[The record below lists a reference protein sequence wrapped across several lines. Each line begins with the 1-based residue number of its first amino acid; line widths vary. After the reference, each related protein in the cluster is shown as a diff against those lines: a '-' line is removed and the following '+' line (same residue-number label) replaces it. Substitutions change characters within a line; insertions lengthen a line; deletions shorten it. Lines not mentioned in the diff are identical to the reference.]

1 MLLLLLFIF
10 VIIFALLL
18 LFWHFKGR
26 EIVKNQ
32 FDENHDKWGM
42 REDVK
47 DDYMFYLNLELY
59 TGFGLPLI
67 ISIFAIFLK
76 FNPLF
81 YALLMFFVL
90 LLIGVFSLGEPARI
104 LFPSGP
110 TNRIKFFEV
119 WNYIAY
125 RNKYKKNFDLLPIF
139 NRADLTLVEIQELDL
154 EIKNL
159 DSDKKKKIEEL
170 LKQMNKSTL
179 LSRFFKSM
187 SQIISRTTDKFI
199 LTFLGGVSLSGVVT
213 YIVEKKIPLQE
224 VVKILLPYI
233 VFILVIFASICLII
247 YFIDRLSSINRE
259 TRMKDILFEK
269 FNIK

>member
-1 MLLLLLFIF
+1 MLFIF
-10 VIIFALLL
+10 LVIFAVLL

-42 REDVK
+42 LEDVK

-59 TGFGLPLI
+59 TGFGLPLL
-67 ISIFAIFLK
+67 ISIFAIIFK
-76 FNPLF
+76 VNPLF
-81 YALLMFFVL
+81 YALFMFFVL

-125 RNKYKKNFDLLPIF
+125 RNKYKKNFNLLPIF
-139 NRADLTLVEIQELDL
+139 NRADLTLIEIQELDL
-154 EIKNL
+154 GIKNL
-159 DSDKKKKIEEL
+159 DSDKKKNIEEL

-179 LSRFFKSM
+179 KSRFFKSM
-187 SQIISRTTDKFI
+187 SQKISKTTDKFTLTLIGTVSFSGFIGIAKYI
-199 LTFLGGVSLSGVVT
+199 L
-213 YIVEKKIPLQE
+213 EKKITLQE
-224 VVKILLPYI
+224 TLTIFLPYI
-233 VFILVIFASICLII
+233 IFILIIFGSICLIVSC
-247 YFIDRLSSINRE
+247 IDKFSNINRE
-259 TRMKDILFEK
+259 ARMKDILFEK

>member
-1 MLLLLLFIF
+1 MLFIF
-10 VIIFALLL
+10 VIIIFALLL

-42 REDVK
+42 PEDVK

-59 TGFGLPLI
+59 TGFGVPLI
-67 ISIFAIFLK
+67 ISFAAIFFK
-76 FNPLF
+76 FNPLV
-81 YALLMFFVL
+81 YALSMFIVL
-90 LLIGVFSLGEPARI
+90 PLIWLFSLGEPARI
-104 LFPSGP
+104 EFPSGP

-125 RNKYKKNFDLLPIF
+125 RNKYKKNFNLLPIF
-139 NRADLTLVEIQELDL
+139 NRADLTLDEIQELNL
-154 EIKNL
+154 GIKNL
-159 DSDKKKKIEEL
+159 DSDKKKNIEEL

-179 LSRFFKSM
+179 ISRFFNSL
-187 SQIISRTTDKFI
+187 SQNISKTTDKFI
-199 LTFLGGVSLSGVVT
+199 LTLIGTVSLSGFVE
-213 YIVEKKIPLQE
+213 YILEKKITLQE
-224 VVKILLPYI
+224 GLTIFLPYI
-233 VFILVIFASICLII
+233 IFILIIFGSICLII
-247 YFIDRLSSINRE
+247 YFIDKLSNINRE